1 MHRKSIHGGDSNFL
15 APSSID
21 KDLDKCSDFI
31 VMAKIRAVV
40 LFISK
45 LYKRTK
51 GSRLHL
57 FLGTRTGYGESSS
70 FWLLFSCLEV

>member
-1 MHRKSIHGGDSNFL
+1 MGDSNFL
-15 APSSID
+15 APSSVD

-45 LYKRTK
+45 LYKRAK
-51 GSRLHL
+51 DSRLYL
-57 FLGTRTGYGESSS
+57 FLGTRTGYGKSSS
-70 FWLLFSCLEV
+70 FWLLFPCLEV